1 MGPGP
6 AQCASGAPARPRP
19 RATRAK
25 NFAHGTITQERSAKL
40 VVRGQGIRQED
51 AVRCIEEGR
60 WRGHFRARRLAAE
73 AEAWVRCER
82 REWPFS
88 FVNICEVLGF
98 DVDAMRAHLLTSPR
112 DAEHRRH
119 TRRKKHPSAPACI
132 RLRGSDVA
140 AMTMQQLPRA
150 SGERSRRC
158 TASSPR
164 MDPRRVRGDEPT
176 RAANLKEDVPCIFD
190 VPRRSPACPTSP

>member
-1 MGPGP
+1 MISAFEMAPCEPSAVVP
-6 AQCASGAPARPRP
+6 AQMFGGTRWDCDTSGP
-19 RATRAK
+19 RALMLAV
-25 NFAHGTITQERSAKL
+25 L
-40 VVRGQGIRQED
+40 ED
-51 AVRCIEEGR
+51 ALRCIEEGR
-60 WRGHFRARRLAAE
+60 WRSHFRARRLAAE

-112 DAEHRRH
+112 DAAHRRH

-132 RLRGSDVA
+132 RPRGSDVA
-140 AMTMQQLPRA
+140 AMPMQQQPRA